1 MNGHSPTPDSRSL
14 TALVVVLVIII
25 LISVSTLASAG
36 ISFFATPTASPTLT
50 ATVTPTRR
58 PTQTTTPTLTPTRT
72 ATIARTV
79 TPSRTPSQT
88 LTPTLTRT
96 PTRTPTPF
104 SPDQGAFQLYMKYE
118 TIQAGL
124 LNRMQIADDG
134 SLWLASDYSVA
145 RIDPQTR
152 QTTIE
157 HFRDRLVWLDPAGRA
172 WTIAANGATLSSWD
186 GSNWVMYA
194 EKDGWLVPGGY
205 GQPSAAGMQ
214 FGYGADGNLWLATA
228 YDIRRFDGTRWQIYP
243 ISTLDL
249 PQVDHKEWRLDLLLE
264 TAPNQVWVSGCLRDE
279 NGLLQAAGLRSF
291 NGTNWVDPHFPKAES
306 CVTSIATDSEQTF
319 AGISGEIWQYTPL
332 ETAWQ
337 RLERPLISHLSLGEQ
352 YGDVQEIKI
361 SPAGDLWAR
370 FDLCGTAGCGNR
382 QVRLLFQ
389 DDRWTDLAEFSDL
402 TPPQIF
408 FDGQGITWLMRP
420 AGMFYFDGKGFVQST
435 RIKPLLA
442 AVAPDGQLWFVSGK
456 LQSYSL
462 WKFVDNPLP

>member
-1 MNGHSPTPDSRSL
+1 MNGHSPTPNSRSL
-14 TALVVVLVIII
+14 TALVVALVLII
-25 LISVSTLASAG
+25 LISISTLASAG
-36 ISFFATPTASPTLT
+36 ISFFATPTATPTLT
-50 ATVTPTRR
+50 VTATMTRR
-58 PTQTTTPTLTPTRT
+58 PTKTPTPTLTPTRT
-72 ATIARTV
+72 ATITRTI
-79 TPSRTPSQT
+79 TPTRTPSQT

-104 SPDQGAFQLYMKYE
+104 SPDQGGFQLFMKYE

-157 HFRDRLVWLDPAGRA
+157 HFRDRLVWQDPAGSA
-172 WTIAANGATLSSWD
+172 WTIAANEATLSAWD
-186 GSNWVMYA
+186 GSNWVTYA
-194 EKDGWLVPGGY
+194 EKEGWLVPGGY
-205 GQPSAAGMQ
+205 GQPSAAGLQ
-214 FGYGADGNLWLATA
+214 FRAGSDGALWLATA
-228 YDIRRFDGTRWQIYP
+228 YDIRQFDGARWQIYP
-243 ISTLDL
+243 LSTLDL
-249 PQVDHKEWRLDLLLE
+249 PQVNHNEWRLDLLLE

-279 NGLLQAAGLRSF
+279 HGLLQAAALSAFTGA
-291 NGTNWVDPHFPKAES
+291 NWVDPHFPKPAS
-306 CVTSIATDSEQTF
+306 CVTSITTGSGQTF
-319 AGISGEIWQYTPL
+319 AGISGEIWQYTPQKS
-332 ETAWQ
+332 AWQ
-337 RLERPLISHLSLGEQ
+337 RLERPTITPLSLGEQ

-370 FDLCGTAGCGNR
+370 FDLCGKAGCGDR
-382 QVRLLFQ
+382 QVRLLYQ

-442 AVAPDGQLWFVSGK
+442 AVAPDGQLWFVSGE

-462 WKFVDNPLP
+462 WRLVDNPLP